1 MISCNI
7 TKKVILIS
15 KEHNCSMPF
24 FQHKKFHYKKN
35 NSKDN
40 SLARQIGSTYRS
52 LNHWNSFQ
60 FKLFWEGIVVGI
72 FSGLVVSLFRFLLSK
87 AEDFRIALYAR
98 LTQLPAEYTAGWFA
112 VLLAVGG
119 ILYWLTRHEPMAGGS
134 GIPQVKG
141 VILGLMRM
149 NWFRILWVKLSAGV
163 IGLGAGLSLGREGP
177 SIQLGAVTAQGVSRF
192 LGRTRMEERYLI
204 TSGASAGLAAA
215 FNAPLAGVMFSLEE
229 LHRNFSAVVLLPAM
243 TAAMTST
250 FVSQLLFGRALTFNF
265 QSIPRVPLDVHILYA
280 ILVAVLAG
288 LCGVIFN
295 YGLLNIHR
303 FYSLPV
309 FKNLYMKIT
318 FALLCAGILGF
329 ILPQVLGGGNRLVDE
344 LATKSFPLQ
353 LLFALLI
360 GKFIFTLISYGTGV
374 PGGFFLPMLVLG
386 ALVGSICAWFLTAS
400 QLIIPSHGAN
410 IIIIAMAA
418 FFSGSVRAPIT
429 GTVLISEMT
438 GSFYHLMILG
448 MASAIAYIVAQ
459 LCGSQPIYEAL
470 LLKSLNSHSTPEPN
484 TVKRERNIIEVPVSS
499 GSQIEN
505 KKVQDIPWPEH
516 TLLVDVKRGSEQLIP
531 DANTVIRA
539 GDFLYVLAETE
550 NAEEVQALGSDL
562 RN

>member
-1 MISCNI
+1 
-7 TKKVILIS
+7 
-15 KEHNCSMPF
+15 MPF
-24 FQHKKFHYKKN
+24 FQQKSYHYKKN
-35 NSKDN
+35 NSNTD
-40 SLARQIGSTYRS
+40 SVTRQIGSTYRS

-87 AEDFRIALYAR
+87 AEDFRIALYAQ
-98 LTQLPAEYTAGWFA
+98 LTQLPVAYTAGWFA

-149 NWFRILWVKLSAGV
+149 NWFRILWVKLTAGV

-265 QSIPRVPLDVHILYA
+265 RSIPRIPLDIHILYA
-280 ILVAVLAG
+280 ILVAVIAG

-360 GKFIFTLISYGTGV
+360 GKFIFTLVSYGTGV

-386 ALVGSICAWFLTAS
+386 ALTGSICAWFLTAS
-400 QLIIPSHGAN
+400 QLMLPSHGAN

-418 FFSGSVRAPIT
+418 FFSASVRAPIT
-429 GTVLISEMT
+429 GTVLICEMT

-470 LLKSLNSHSTPEPN
+470 LLRSLNSHSTPEPN

-550 NAEEVQALGSDL
+550 NAEEVQSLGSDL

>member
-1 MISCNI
+1 MQLTHSQS
-7 TKKVILIS
+7 KK
-15 KEHNCSMPF
+15 
-24 FQHKKFHYKKN
+24 Q
-35 NSKDN
+35 NSPDAATR
-40 SLARQIGSTYRS
+40 SQIVNTYRS
-52 LNHWNSFQ
+52 LNHWHSFQ
-60 FKLFWEGIVVGI
+60 FKLFWEGIIVGI
-72 FSGLVVSLFRFLLSK
+72 FSGLVISLFRFLLTK
-87 AEDFRIALYAR
+87 AEEWRTDLYEQ
-98 LTQLPAEYTAGWFA
+98 LTQLPDLYTAGWFTALLAIGA
-112 VLLAVGG
+112 VL
-119 ILYWLTRHEPMAGGS
+119 YKLTIYEPMAGGS

-141 VILGLMRM
+141 VILGFMRM
-149 NWFRILWVKLSAGV
+149 NWFRVLWVKLAGGV

-177 SIQLGAVTAQGVSRF
+177 SIQLGAVTAQGISRF
-192 LGRTRMEERYLI
+192 WGRSRMEERYLI
-204 TSGASAGLAAA
+204 TSGAGAGLAAA
-215 FNAPLAGVMFSLEE
+215 FNAPLAGVIFSLEE
-229 LHRNFSAVVLLPAM
+229 LHRNFSAVVLLPSM

-250 FVSQLLFGRALTFNF
+250 FVSRLLFGRALTFNF
-265 QSIPRVPLDVHILYA
+265 QSIPRVPLDIHILYA
-280 ILVAVLAG
+280 ILVAVIAG

-295 YGLLNIHR
+295 FGLLNINR

-329 ILPQVLGGGNRLVDE
+329 VLPQVLGGGNRLVDE
-344 LATKSFPLQ
+344 LATKFFPLH

-386 ALVGSICAWFLTAS
+386 ALVGSICANFLAAF
-400 QLIIPSHGAN
+400 QLILPRHGAN

-484 TVKRERNIIEVPVSS
+484 TVKKERNIIEVPVSS

-505 KKVQDIPWPEH
+505 KKVKDIPWPDH

-550 NAEEVQALGSDL
+550 NAEEVQSLGSNL
-562 RN
+562 RK

>member
-1 MISCNI
+1 MN
-7 TKKVILIS
+7 TNRFHL
-15 KEHNCSMPF
+15 
-24 FQHKKFHYKKN
+24 HKKNTAKATTRSY
-35 NSKDN
+35 
-40 SLARQIGSTYRS
+40 LANTYRS
-52 LNHWNSFQ
+52 LNHWQGFQ

-87 AEDFRIALYAR
+87 AEEFRIGVYGH
-98 LTQLPAEYTAGWFA
+98 LTQLPVAYTVGWFV
-112 VLLAVGG
+112 VLLLVSG

-149 NWFRILWVKLSAGV
+149 NWFRILWVKLTAGV

-243 TAAMTST
+243 TAAMTAT
-250 FVSQLLFGRALTFNF
+250 FVSQLLFGRDLTFSF
-265 QSIPRVPLDVHILYA
+265 RSIPRIPLDMHIVYA
-280 ILVAVLAG
+280 ILVAVIAG

-295 YGLLNIHR
+295 AGLLNINR

-318 FALLCAGILGF
+318 FALLCAGVLGF
-329 ILPQVLGGGNRLVDE
+329 VLPQVLGGGNRLVDE

-386 ALVGSICAWFLTAS
+386 ALTGSICAYFLTAS
-400 QLIIPSHGAN
+400 QLILPSHGAN

-418 FFSGSVRAPIT
+418 FFSASVRAPIT
-429 GTVLISEMT
+429 GTVLICEMT

-448 MASAIAYIVAQ
+448 MASAVAYIVAQ

-516 TLLVDVKRGSEQLIP
+516 TLLIDVKRGSEQLIP

-550 NAEEVQALGSDL
+550 NAEEVQSLGSDL

>member
-1 MISCNI
+1 MPLFQQ
-7 TKKVILIS
+7 KKY
-15 KEHNCSMPF
+15 
-24 FQHKKFHYKKN
+24 HYKKN
-35 NSKDN
+35 NSNTN
-40 SLARQIGSTYRS
+40 SVTRQISSTYRS

-87 AEDFRIALYAR
+87 AEDFRVAVYAQ
-98 LTQLPAEYTAGWFA
+98 LTQLPFEYTAGWFA
-112 VLLAVGG
+112 VLLAVGS
-119 ILYWLTRHEPMAGGS
+119 ILCWLTRHEPMAGGS

-149 NWFRILWVKLSAGV
+149 NWFRILWVKLTAGV

-265 QSIPRVPLDVHILYA
+265 RSIPRIPLDVHILYA
-280 ILVAVLAG
+280 ILIAVVAG

-329 ILPQVLGGGNRLVDE
+329 VLPQVLGGGNRLVDE

-353 LLFALLI
+353 LLVALLI
-360 GKFIFTLISYGTGV
+360 GKFIFTLVSYGTGV

-386 ALVGSICAWFLTAS
+386 ALVGSICAYFLTAS
-400 QLIIPSHGAN
+400 QLMLPSHGAN

-418 FFSGSVRAPIT
+418 FFSASVRAPIT
-429 GTVLISEMT
+429 GTVLICEMT

-470 LLKSLNSHSTPEPN
+470 LLRSLKSHNTPEPN
-484 TVKRERNIIEVPVSS
+484 TVKKERNIIEVPVSS

-505 KKVQDIPWPEH
+505 KKVFEIPWPEH
-516 TLLVDVKRGSEQLIP
+516 ALLVDVKRGSEQLIP
-531 DANTVIRA
+531 DGNTVIRA
-539 GDFLYVLAETE
+539 GDFLYVLTETE

-562 RN
+562 RD

>member
-1 MISCNI
+1 MA
-7 TKKVILIS
+7 
-15 KEHNCSMPF
+15 F
-24 FQHKKFHYKKN
+24 FQQKKYHYKKN

-40 SLARQIGSTYRS
+40 SLARQISSTYRS

-72 FSGLVVSLFRFLLSK
+72 FSGLVVSLFRFLLSR

-149 NWFRILWVKLSAGV
+149 NWFRILWVKLTAGV

-177 SIQLGAVTAQGVSRF
+177 SIQLGAVMAQGVSRF

-265 QSIPRVPLDVHILYA
+265 QSIPRVPLDIHILYA
-280 ILVAVLAG
+280 ILVAVIAG

-295 YGLLNIHR
+295 FGLLNINR

-329 ILPQVLGGGNRLVDE
+329 VLPQVLGGGNRLVDE
-344 LATKSFPLQ
+344 LATKFFPLH

-386 ALVGSICAWFLTAS
+386 ALVGSICANFLAAF
-400 QLIIPSHGAN
+400 QLILPSHGAN

-484 TVKRERNIIEVPVSS
+484 TVKKERNIIEVPVSS

-505 KKVQDIPWPEH
+505 KKVKDIPWPDH

>member
-1 MISCNI
+1 MQLTHSQS
-7 TKKVILIS
+7 KK
-15 KEHNCSMPF
+15 
-24 FQHKKFHYKKN
+24 Q
-35 NSKDN
+35 NSPDAATR
-40 SLARQIGSTYRS
+40 SQIVNTYRS
-52 LNHWNSFQ
+52 LNHWHSFQ
-60 FKLFWEGIVVGI
+60 FKLFWEGIIVGI
-72 FSGLVVSLFRFLLSK
+72 FSGLVISLFRFLLTK
-87 AEDFRIALYAR
+87 AEEWRTDLYEQ
-98 LTQLPAEYTAGWFA
+98 LTQLPDLYTAGWFA
-112 VLLAVGG
+112 ALLVIGAVL
-119 ILYWLTRHEPMAGGS
+119 YKLTIYEPMAGGS

-141 VILGLMRM
+141 VILGFMRM
-149 NWFRILWVKLSAGV
+149 NWFRVLWVKLAGGV

-177 SIQLGAVTAQGVSRF
+177 SIQLGAVTAQGISRF
-192 LGRTRMEERYLI
+192 WGRSRMEERYLI
-204 TSGASAGLAAA
+204 TSGAGAGLAAA
-215 FNAPLAGVMFSLEE
+215 FNAPLAGVIFSLEE

-250 FVSQLLFGRALTFNF
+250 FVSRLLFGRALTFNF
-265 QSIPRVPLDVHILYA
+265 QSIPRVPLDIHILYA
-280 ILVAVLAG
+280 ILVAVIAG

-295 YGLLNIHR
+295 FGLLNINR

-329 ILPQVLGGGNRLVDE
+329 VLPQVLGGGNRLVDE
-344 LATKSFPLQ
+344 LATKFFPLH

-386 ALVGSICAWFLTAS
+386 ALVGSICANFLAAF
-400 QLIIPSHGAN
+400 QLILPSHGAN

-418 FFSGSVRAPIT
+418 FFSSSVRAPIT

-484 TVKRERNIIEVPVSS
+484 TVKKERNIIEVPVSS

-505 KKVQDIPWPEH
+505 KKVKDIPWPDH

-550 NAEEVQALGSDL
+550 NAEEVQSLGSNL
-562 RN
+562 RK

>member
-1 MISCNI
+1 MPLFQQ
-7 TKKVILIS
+7 KKY
-15 KEHNCSMPF
+15 
-24 FQHKKFHYKKN
+24 HYKKN
-35 NSKDN
+35 NTN
-40 SLARQIGSTYRS
+40 SNSVARQIGPTYRS

-87 AEDFRIALYAR
+87 AEGFRIALYAQ
-98 LTQLPAEYTAGWFA
+98 LTQLPVAYTAGWFA

-149 NWFRILWVKLSAGV
+149 NWFRILWVKLTAGV

-265 QSIPRVPLDVHILYA
+265 RSIPRIPLDIHILYA
-280 ILVAVLAG
+280 ILVAVIAG

-303 FYSLPV
+303 FYDLPV

-360 GKFIFTLISYGTGV
+360 GKFIFTLVSYGTGV

-400 QLIIPSHGAN
+400 QLMLPSHGAN

-418 FFSGSVRAPIT
+418 FFSASVRAPIT
-429 GTVLISEMT
+429 GTVLICEMT

-470 LLKSLNSHSTPEPN
+470 LLRSLNSHSTPEPN

-550 NAEEVQALGSDL
+550 NAEEVQSLGSDL

>member
-1 MISCNI
+1 
-7 TKKVILIS
+7 
-15 KEHNCSMPF
+15 MPL
-24 FQHKKFHYKKN
+24 FQQKNYHFKKN
-35 NSKDN
+35 NSNNN
-40 SLARQIGSTYRS
+40 SATRQIGSTYRS
-52 LNHWNSFQ
+52 LNNWNSFQ

-87 AEDFRIALYAR
+87 AEDFRVAVYAQ
-98 LTQLPAEYTAGWFA
+98 LTQLPVEFTAGWFA

-119 ILYWLTRHEPMAGGS
+119 ILCWLTRHEPMAGGS

-149 NWFRILWVKLSAGV
+149 NWFRILWVKLTAGV

-265 QSIPRVPLDVHILYA
+265 RSIPRIPLDVHILYA
-280 ILVAVLAG
+280 ILIAVIAG

-329 ILPQVLGGGNRLVDE
+329 VLPQVLGGGNRLVDE

-353 LLFALLI
+353 LLVALLI
-360 GKFIFTLISYGTGV
+360 GKFIFTLVSYGTGV

-400 QLIIPSHGAN
+400 QLMLPSHGAN

-418 FFSGSVRAPIT
+418 FFSASVRAPIT
-429 GTVLISEMT
+429 GTVLICEMT

-459 LCGSQPIYEAL
+459 LCGSEPIYEAL
-470 LLKSLNSHSTPEPN
+470 LMRSLNSHSTPEPN
-484 TVKRERNIIEVPVSS
+484 TVKKERNIIEVPVSS

-505 KKVQDIPWPEH
+505 KKVQEIPWPEH
-516 TLLVDVKRGSEQLIP
+516 ALLVDVKRGSEQLIP
-531 DANTVIRA
+531 DGHTVIRA
-539 GDFLYVLAETE
+539 GDFLYVLTETE

>member
-1 MISCNI
+1 MSAN
-7 TKKVILIS
+7 
-15 KEHNCSMPF
+15 F
-24 FQHKKFHYKKN
+24 FHTHKKN
-35 NSKDN
+35 NTES
-40 SLARQIGSTYRS
+40 ATRS
-52 LNHWNSFQ
+52 QLVNSFQ

-72 FSGLVVSLFRFLLSK
+72 FSGLVVSLFRFLLSR
-87 AEDFRIALYAR
+87 AEEFRIGLYGY
-98 LTQLPAEYTAGWFA
+98 LSQLPAVYTAGWFA
-112 VLLAVGG
+112 ALLAVGG
-119 ILYWLTRHEPMAGGS
+119 VLYWLTRHEPMAGGS

-149 NWFRILWVKLSAGV
+149 NWFRILWVKLTAGV

-243 TAAMTST
+243 TAAMTAT
-250 FVSQLLFGRALTFNF
+250 FVSRLFFGGGLTFSF
-265 QSIPRVPLDVHILYA
+265 RSIPRFPLDLHIVYA
-280 ILVAVLAG
+280 ILIAVIAG

-295 YGLLNIHR
+295 AGLLNIHR
-303 FYSLPV
+303 FYDLPV

-318 FALLCAGILGF
+318 FALLCAGVLGF
-329 ILPQVLGGGNRLVDE
+329 VLPQVLGGGNRLVDE

-353 LLFALLI
+353 LLFALLA

-386 ALVGSICAWFLTAS
+386 ALVGSF
-400 QLIIPSHGAN
+400 QLILPSHGAN

-418 FFSGSVRAPIT
+418 FFSASVRAPIT

-484 TVKRERNIIEVPVSS
+484 TVRKERNIVEVPVSS
-499 GSQIEN
+499 GSLIEN
-505 KKVQDIPWPEH
+505 KKVQDIPWPGH
-516 TLLVDVKRGSEQLIP
+516 VKRGSEQLIP
-531 DANTVIRA
+531 DANTVIMA
-539 GDFLYVLAETE
+539 GDFLYVLTETE
-550 NAEEVQALGSDL
+550 HAEDVQALGSDL
-562 RN
+562 KD

>member
-1 MISCNI
+1 
-7 TKKVILIS
+7 
-15 KEHNCSMPF
+15 MPF
-24 FQHKKFHYKKN
+24 FQQKKFHYKKN
-35 NSKDN
+35 SSRDN

-72 FSGLVVSLFRFLLSK
+72 FSGLVVSLFRFLLSC

-119 ILYWLTRHEPMAGGS
+119 ILCWLTRHEPMAGGS

-149 NWFRILWVKLSAGV
+149 NWFRILWVKLTAGV

-215 FNAPLAGVMFSLEE
+215 FNAPLAGVMFALEE

-250 FVSQLLFGRALTFNF
+250 FVSRLLFGRALTFNF
-265 QSIPRVPLDVHILYA
+265 QSIPRVPLDIHILYA
-280 ILVAVLAG
+280 ILVAVIAG
-288 LCGVIFN
+288 LFGVIFN
-295 YGLLNIHR
+295 NGLLNIHR
-303 FYSLPV
+303 FYNLPV
-309 FKNLYMKIT
+309 FRNLYMKIT
-318 FALLCAGILGF
+318 FALLCAGVLGF

-344 LATKSFPLQ
+344 LATKFFPLH

-386 ALVGSICAWFLTAS
+386 ALVGSICAWFLSAF
-400 QLIIPSHGAN
+400 QLILPSHGAN

-484 TVKRERNIIEVPVSS
+484 TVKKERNIIEVPVSS

-505 KKVQDIPWPEH
+505 KKVKDIPWPDH

-531 DANTVIRA
+531 DANTVIHA

-550 NAEEVQALGSDL
+550 SAEEVQSLGSDL

>member
-1 MISCNI
+1 
-7 TKKVILIS
+7 
-15 KEHNCSMPF
+15 MPF
-24 FQHKKFHYKKN
+24 FQQKKFHYKKN
-35 NSKDN
+35 SSRDN

-72 FSGLVVSLFRFLLSK
+72 FSGLVVSLFRFLLSS

-119 ILYWLTRHEPMAGGS
+119 ILCWLTRHEPMAGGS

-149 NWFRILWVKLSAGV
+149 NWFRILWVKLTAGV

-215 FNAPLAGVMFSLEE
+215 FNAPLAGVMFALEE

-250 FVSQLLFGRALTFNF
+250 FVSRLLFGRALTFNF
-265 QSIPRVPLDVHILYA
+265 QSIPRVPLDIHILYA
-280 ILVAVLAG
+280 ILVAVIAG
-288 LCGVIFN
+288 LFGVIFN
-295 YGLLNIHR
+295 NGLLNIHR
-303 FYSLPV
+303 FYNLPV
-309 FKNLYMKIT
+309 FRNLYMKIT
-318 FALLCAGILGF
+318 FALLCAGVLGF

-344 LATKSFPLQ
+344 LATKFFPLH

-386 ALVGSICAWFLTAS
+386 ALVGSICAWFLSAF
-400 QLIIPSHGAN
+400 QLILPSHGAN

-484 TVKRERNIIEVPVSS
+484 TVKKERNIIEVPVSS

-505 KKVQDIPWPEH
+505 KKVHDIPWPDH

-531 DANTVIRA
+531 DGNTVIRA

-550 NAEEVQALGSDL
+550 KAEEVQALGSDL

>member
-1 MISCNI
+1 MQLTHSQS
-7 TKKVILIS
+7 KK
-15 KEHNCSMPF
+15 
-24 FQHKKFHYKKN
+24 Q
-35 NSKDN
+35 NSPDAATR
-40 SLARQIGSTYRS
+40 SQIVNTYRS
-52 LNHWNSFQ
+52 LNHWHSFQ
-60 FKLFWEGIVVGI
+60 FKLFWEGIIVGI
-72 FSGLVVSLFRFLLSK
+72 FSGLVISLFRFLLTK
-87 AEDFRIALYAR
+87 AEEWRTDLYEQ
-98 LTQLPAEYTAGWFA
+98 LTQLPDLYTAGWFA
-112 VLLAVGG
+112 ALLVIGAVL
-119 ILYWLTRHEPMAGGS
+119 YKLTIYEPMAGGS

-141 VILGLMRM
+141 VILGFMRM
-149 NWFRILWVKLSAGV
+149 NWFRVLWVKLAGGV

-177 SIQLGAVTAQGVSRF
+177 SIQLGAVTAQGISRF
-192 LGRTRMEERYLI
+192 WGRSRMEERYLI
-204 TSGASAGLAAA
+204 TSGAGAGLAAA
-215 FNAPLAGVMFSLEE
+215 FNAPLAGVIFSLEE

-250 FVSQLLFGRALTFNF
+250 FVSRLVFGRALTFNF
-265 QSIPRVPLDVHILYA
+265 QSITRVPLDIHILYA
-280 ILVAVLAG
+280 ILVAVIAG

-295 YGLLNIHR
+295 FGLLNINR

-329 ILPQVLGGGNRLVDE
+329 VLPQVLGGGNRLVDE
-344 LATKSFPLQ
+344 LATKFFPLH

-386 ALVGSICAWFLTAS
+386 ALVGSICANFLAAF
-400 QLIIPSHGAN
+400 QLILPSHGAN

-484 TVKRERNIIEVPVSS
+484 TVKKERNMIEVPVSS

-505 KKVQDIPWPEH
+505 KKLKDIPWPDH

-550 NAEEVQALGSDL
+550 NVEEVQSLGSNL
-562 RN
+562 RK

>member
-1 MISCNI
+1 
-7 TKKVILIS
+7 
-15 KEHNCSMPF
+15 MPF
-24 FQHKKFHYKKN
+24 FQHKKYHYKMN
-35 NSKDN
+35 HSKDN
-40 SLARQIGSTYRS
+40 SVARQIGSTYRS

-87 AEDFRIALYAR
+87 AEDFRIALYVQ
-98 LTQLPAEYTAGWFA
+98 LTQLSVAYTAGWFA

-149 NWFRILWVKLSAGV
+149 NWFRILWVKLTAGV

-250 FVSQLLFGRALTFNF
+250 FVSRLLFGRALTFNF
-265 QSIPRVPLDVHILYA
+265 QSIPRVPLDIHILYA
-280 ILVAVLAG
+280 ILVAVIAG
-288 LCGVIFN
+288 LGGVIFN
-295 YGLLNIHR
+295 FGLLNINR
-303 FYSLPV
+303 FYSIPI

-329 ILPQVLGGGNRLVDE
+329 VLPQVLGGGNRLVDE
-344 LATKSFPLQ
+344 LATKFFPLH

-386 ALVGSICAWFLTAS
+386 ALVGSICAYFLSAF
-400 QLIIPSHGAN
+400 QLILPSHGAN

-459 LCGSQPIYEAL
+459 LCGSPPIYEAL
-470 LLKSLNSHSTPEPN
+470 LLRSLDSHSTPETN
-484 TVKRERNIIEVPVSS
+484 TVKKERNIIEVPVSS

-505 KKVQDIPWPEH
+505 KKVKDIPWPDH

-550 NAEEVQALGSDL
+550 NVEEVQSLGSNL
-562 RN
+562 KN

>member
-1 MISCNI
+1 
-7 TKKVILIS
+7 
-15 KEHNCSMPF
+15 MPF
-24 FQHKKFHYKKN
+24 FQQKKFHYKKN

-72 FSGLVVSLFRFLLSK
+72 FSGLVVSLFRFLLSR

-98 LTQLPAEYTAGWFA
+98 LTQLPPEYTAGWFA
-112 VLLAVGG
+112 MLLMVGG

-149 NWFRILWVKLSAGV
+149 NWFRILWVKLTAGV

-250 FVSQLLFGRALTFNF
+250 FVSRLLFGRALTFNF
-265 QSIPRVPLDVHILYA
+265 QSIPRVPLDIHILYA
-280 ILVAVLAG
+280 ILVAVIAG

-295 YGLLNIHR
+295 FGLLNINR

-329 ILPQVLGGGNRLVDE
+329 VLPQVLGGGNRLVDE
-344 LATKSFPLQ
+344 LATKFFPLH

-386 ALVGSICAWFLTAS
+386 ALVGSICANFLAAF
-400 QLIIPSHGAN
+400 QLILPSHGAN

-484 TVKRERNIIEVPVSS
+484 TVKKERNIIEVPVSS

-505 KKVQDIPWPEH
+505 KKVKDIPWPEH

-531 DANTVIRA
+531 DGNTVIRA
-539 GDFLYVLAETE
+539 GDFLYGLAETE
-550 NAEEVQALGSDL
+550 NAEEVQSLGSNL
-562 RN
+562 RK

>member
-1 MISCNI
+1 
-7 TKKVILIS
+7 
-15 KEHNCSMPF
+15 MPF
-24 FQHKKFHYKKN
+24 FQQKSYHYKKN
-35 NSKDN
+35 NSNTN
-40 SLARQIGSTYRS
+40 SVIRQIGSTYRS

-87 AEDFRIALYAR
+87 AEDFRIALYAQ
-98 LTQLPAEYTAGWFA
+98 LTQLPVAYTAGWFA

-149 NWFRILWVKLSAGV
+149 NWFRILWVKLTAGV

-265 QSIPRVPLDVHILYA
+265 RSIPRIPLDIHILYA
-280 ILVAVLAG
+280 ILVAVIAG

-360 GKFIFTLISYGTGV
+360 GKFIFTLVSYGTGV

-386 ALVGSICAWFLTAS
+386 ALTGSICAWFLTAS
-400 QLIIPSHGAN
+400 QLMLPSHGAN

-418 FFSGSVRAPIT
+418 FFSASVRAPIT
-429 GTVLISEMT
+429 GTVLICEMT

-470 LLKSLNSHSTPEPN
+470 LLRSLNSHSTPEPN

-550 NAEEVQALGSDL
+550 NAEEVQSLGSDL

>member
-1 MISCNI
+1 MNA
-7 TKKVILIS
+7 
-15 KEHNCSMPF
+15 NF
-24 FQHKKFHYKKN
+24 FHPHKQN
-35 NSKDN
+35 NTEAATRSQLVN
-40 SLARQIGSTYRS
+40 TYRS
-52 LNHWNSFQ
+52 LSHWNSFQ

-72 FSGLVVSLFRFLLSK
+72 FSGLVVSLFRFLLSR
-87 AEDFRIALYAR
+87 AEEFRIAVYGHLTR
-98 LTQLPAEYTAGWFA
+98 LPVEYTAGWFA
-112 VLLAVGG
+112 VLLATGG
-119 ILYWLTRHEPMAGGS
+119 ILYRLTRHEPMAGGS

-149 NWFRILWVKLSAGV
+149 NWFRILWVKLTAGV

-192 LGRTRMEERYLI
+192 MGRTRMEERYLI

-265 QSIPRVPLDVHILYA
+265 QSIPRIPLDIHILYA
-280 ILVAVLAG
+280 ILVAVIAG

-329 ILPQVLGGGNRLVDE
+329 VLPQVLGGGNRLVDE

-353 LLFALLI
+353 LLVALLI
-360 GKFIFTLISYGTGV
+360 GKFIFTLVSYGTGV

-386 ALVGSICAWFLTAS
+386 ALVGSICAHFLTAS
-400 QLIIPSHGAN
+400 QLMLPSHGAN

-418 FFSGSVRAPIT
+418 LFSASVRAPIT
-429 GTVLISEMT
+429 GTVLICEMT

-459 LCGSQPIYEAL
+459 LCGSEPIYEAL
-470 LLKSLNSHSTPEPN
+470 LMRSLNSHSTPQPN
-484 TVKRERNIIEVPVSS
+484 TVKKERNIIEVPVSS

-505 KKVQDIPWPEH
+505 KKVQEIPWPEH
-516 TLLVDVKRGSEQLIP
+516 ALLVDVKRGSEQLIP
-531 DANTVIRA
+531 DGHTVIRA
-539 GDFLYVLAETE
+539 GDFLYVLTETE

>member
-1 MISCNI
+1 MQLTHSQS
-7 TKKVILIS
+7 KK
-15 KEHNCSMPF
+15 
-24 FQHKKFHYKKN
+24 Q
-35 NSKDN
+35 NSPDAATR
-40 SLARQIGSTYRS
+40 SQIVNTYRS
-52 LNHWNSFQ
+52 LNHWHSFQ

-72 FSGLVVSLFRFLLSK
+72 FSGLVISLFRFLLTK
-87 AEDFRIALYAR
+87 AEEWRTDLYEQ
-98 LTQLPAEYTAGWFA
+98 LTQLPDLYTAGWFA
-112 VLLAVGG
+112 VLLVIGAV
-119 ILYWLTRHEPMAGGS
+119 LYKLTTYEPMAGGS

-141 VILGLMRM
+141 VILGFMRM
-149 NWFRILWVKLSAGV
+149 NWFRVLWVKLAGGV

-177 SIQLGAVTAQGVSRF
+177 SIQLGAVTAQGISRF
-192 LGRTRMEERYLI
+192 WGRSRMEERYLV
-204 TSGASAGLAAA
+204 TSGAGAGLAAA
-215 FNAPLAGVMFSLEE
+215 FNAPLAGVIFSLEE
-229 LHRNFSAVVLLPAM
+229 LHRNFSAVVLLPSM

-250 FVSQLLFGRALTFNF
+250 FVSRLLFGRALTFNF
-265 QSIPRVPLDVHILYA
+265 QSIPRVPLDIHILYA
-280 ILVAVLAG
+280 ILVAVIAG

-295 YGLLNIHR
+295 FGLLNINR

-329 ILPQVLGGGNRLVDE
+329 VLPQVLGGGNRLVDE
-344 LATKSFPLQ
+344 LATKFFPLH

-386 ALVGSICAWFLTAS
+386 ALVGSICANFLAAF
-400 QLIIPSHGAN
+400 QLILPSHGAN

-484 TVKRERNIIEVPVSS
+484 TVKKERNIIEVPVSS

-505 KKVQDIPWPEH
+505 KKVKDIPWPDH

-550 NAEEVQALGSDL
+550 NAEEVQSLGSNL
-562 RN
+562 RK

>member
-1 MISCNI
+1 MQLTHSQS
-7 TKKVILIS
+7 KK
-15 KEHNCSMPF
+15 
-24 FQHKKFHYKKN
+24 Q
-35 NSKDN
+35 NSPDAVTR
-40 SLARQIGSTYRS
+40 SQIVNTYRS
-52 LNHWNSFQ
+52 LNHWHSFQ
-60 FKLFWEGIVVGI
+60 FKLFWEGIIVGI
-72 FSGLVVSLFRFLLSK
+72 FSGLVISLFRFLLTK
-87 AEDFRIALYAR
+87 AEEWRTNLYEQ
-98 LTQLPAEYTAGWFA
+98 LTQLPDLYTAGWFA
-112 VLLAVGG
+112 ALLVIGAVL
-119 ILYWLTRHEPMAGGS
+119 YKLTIYEPMAGGS

-141 VILGLMRM
+141 VILGFMRM
-149 NWFRILWVKLSAGV
+149 NWFRVLWVKLAGGV

-177 SIQLGAVTAQGVSRF
+177 SIQLGAVTAQGISRF
-192 LGRTRMEERYLI
+192 WGRSRMEERYLI
-204 TSGASAGLAAA
+204 TSGAGAGLAAA
-215 FNAPLAGVMFSLEE
+215 FNAPLAGVIFSLEE

-250 FVSQLLFGRALTFNF
+250 FVSRLLFGRALTFNF
-265 QSIPRVPLDVHILYA
+265 QSIPRVPLDIHILYA
-280 ILVAVLAG
+280 ILVAVIAG

-295 YGLLNIHR
+295 FGLLNINR

-318 FALLCAGILGF
+318 FSLLCAGILGF
-329 ILPQVLGGGNRLVDE
+329 VLPQVLGGGNRLVDE
-344 LATKSFPLQ
+344 LATKFFPLH

-386 ALVGSICAWFLTAS
+386 ALVGSICANFLAAF
-400 QLIIPSHGAN
+400 QLILPRHGAN

-484 TVKRERNIIEVPVSS
+484 TVKKERNIIEVPVSS

-505 KKVQDIPWPEH
+505 KKVKDIPWPDH

-550 NAEEVQALGSDL
+550 NAEEVQSLGSNL
-562 RN
+562 RK

>member
-1 MISCNI
+1 
-7 TKKVILIS
+7 
-15 KEHNCSMPF
+15 MPF
-24 FQHKKFHYKKN
+24 FQHKKYHYKKN
-35 NSKDN
+35 NSVT
-40 SLARQIGSTYRS
+40 RQIGSTYRS

-87 AEDFRIALYAR
+87 AEDFRIALYAQ
-98 LTQLPAEYTAGWFA
+98 LTQLPVAYTADWFA

-149 NWFRILWVKLSAGV
+149 NWFRILWVKLTAGV

-265 QSIPRVPLDVHILYA
+265 RSIPRIPLDIHILYA
-280 ILVAVLAG
+280 ILVAVIAG

-360 GKFIFTLISYGTGV
+360 GKFIFTLVSYGTGV

-386 ALVGSICAWFLTAS
+386 ALTGSICAWFLTAS
-400 QLIIPSHGAN
+400 QLMLPSHGAN

-418 FFSGSVRAPIT
+418 FFSASVRAPIT
-429 GTVLISEMT
+429 GTVLICEMT

-470 LLKSLNSHSTPEPN
+470 LLRSLNNHSTPEPN

-531 DANTVIRA
+531 DGHTVIRA

>member
-1 MISCNI
+1 
-7 TKKVILIS
+7 
-15 KEHNCSMPF
+15 MPF
-24 FQHKKFHYKKN
+24 FQQKKFHYNKN

-40 SLARQIGSTYRS
+40 SVARQIGSTYRS

-72 FSGLVVSLFRFLLSK
+72 FSGLVVSLFRFLLSR

-112 VLLAVGG
+112 ILLAVGG
-119 ILYWLTRHEPMAGGS
+119 FLYWLTRHEPMAGGS

-149 NWFRILWVKLSAGV
+149 NWFRILWVKLTAGV

-250 FVSQLLFGRALTFNF
+250 FVSRLVFGRALTFNF
-265 QSIPRVPLDVHILYA
+265 QSIPRVPLDIHILYA
-280 ILVAVLAG
+280 ILVAVIAG

-295 YGLLNIHR
+295 NGLLNIHR

-309 FKNLYMKIT
+309 FKNLYMKIA

-329 ILPQVLGGGNRLVDE
+329 VLPQVLGGGNRLVDE
-344 LATKSFPLQ
+344 LATKFLPLH

-386 ALVGSICAWFLTAS
+386 ALVGSICSYFLSAF
-400 QLIIPSHGAN
+400 QLILPSHGAN

-429 GTVLISEMT
+429 GTVLICEMT
-438 GSFYHLMILG
+438 GSFYHLTILG

-459 LCGSQPIYEAL
+459 MCGSQPIYEAL

-484 TVKRERNIIEVPVSS
+484 TVKKERNIIEVPVSS

-505 KKVQDIPWPEH
+505 KKVHDIPWPEH

-531 DANTVIRA
+531 DGSTVIRA

-562 RN
+562 RK

>member
-1 MISCNI
+1 
-7 TKKVILIS
+7 
-15 KEHNCSMPF
+15 MPF
-24 FQHKKFHYKKN
+24 FQQKSYHYKKN
-35 NSKDN
+35 NSNTD
-40 SLARQIGSTYRS
+40 SVTRQIGSTYRS

-60 FKLFWEGIVVGI
+60 FKLFWEGIVVGT

-87 AEDFRIALYAR
+87 AEDFRIALYAQ
-98 LTQLPAEYTAGWFA
+98 LTQLPVAYTAGWFA

-149 NWFRILWVKLSAGV
+149 NWFRILWVKLTAGV

-265 QSIPRVPLDVHILYA
+265 RSIPRIPLDIHILYA
-280 ILVAVLAG
+280 ILVAVIAG

-360 GKFIFTLISYGTGV
+360 GKFIFTLVSYGTGV

-386 ALVGSICAWFLTAS
+386 ALTGSICAWFLTAS
-400 QLIIPSHGAN
+400 QLMLPSHGAN

-418 FFSGSVRAPIT
+418 FFSASVRAPIT
-429 GTVLISEMT
+429 GTVLICEMT

-470 LLKSLNSHSTPEPN
+470 LLRSLNSHSTPEPN

-550 NAEEVQALGSDL
+550 NAEEVQSLGSDL

>member
-1 MISCNI
+1 
-7 TKKVILIS
+7 
-15 KEHNCSMPF
+15 MPF
-24 FQHKKFHYKKN
+24 FQHKKYHYKKN
-35 NSKDN
+35 NSVT
-40 SLARQIGSTYRS
+40 RQIGSTYRS

-87 AEDFRIALYAR
+87 AEDFRIALYAQ
-98 LTQLPAEYTAGWFA
+98 LTQLPVAYTAGWFA

-149 NWFRILWVKLSAGV
+149 NWFRILWVKLTAGV

-265 QSIPRVPLDVHILYA
+265 RSIPRIPLDIHILYA
-280 ILVAVLAG
+280 ILVAVIAG

-360 GKFIFTLISYGTGV
+360 GKFIFTLVSYGTGV

-386 ALVGSICAWFLTAS
+386 ALTGSICAWFLTAS
-400 QLIIPSHGAN
+400 QLMLPSHGAN

-418 FFSGSVRAPIT
+418 FFSASVRAPIT
-429 GTVLISEMT
+429 GTVLICEMT

-470 LLKSLNSHSTPEPN
+470 LLRSLNSHSTPEPN

>member
-1 MISCNI
+1 MPLFQQ
-7 TKKVILIS
+7 KKY
-15 KEHNCSMPF
+15 
-24 FQHKKFHYKKN
+24 HYKKN
-35 NSKDN
+35 NSNTN
-40 SLARQIGSTYRS
+40 SVTRQIGSTYRS
-52 LNHWNSFQ
+52 LNHWTSFQ

-87 AEDFRIALYAR
+87 AEDFRVAVYAQ
-98 LTQLPAEYTAGWFA
+98 LTQLPVEFTAGWFA

-119 ILYWLTRHEPMAGGS
+119 ILCWLTRHEPMAGGS

-149 NWFRILWVKLSAGV
+149 NWFRILWVKLTAGV

-265 QSIPRVPLDVHILYA
+265 RSIPRIPLDVHILYA
-280 ILVAVLAG
+280 ILIAVIAG

-329 ILPQVLGGGNRLVDE
+329 ALPQVLGGGNRLVDE

-353 LLFALLI
+353 LLVALLI
-360 GKFIFTLISYGTGV
+360 GKFIFTLVSYGTGV

-400 QLIIPSHGAN
+400 QLMLPSHGAN

-418 FFSGSVRAPIT
+418 FFSASVRAPIT
-429 GTVLISEMT
+429 GTVLICEMT

-459 LCGSQPIYEAL
+459 LCGSEPIYEAL
-470 LLKSLNSHSTPEPN
+470 LMRSLKSHSTPEPN

-505 KKVQDIPWPEH
+505 KKVQDIPWPDH

-550 NAEEVQALGSDL
+550 NSEEVQALGSDL

>member
-1 MISCNI
+1 MPLFQQ
-7 TKKVILIS
+7 KKY
-15 KEHNCSMPF
+15 
-24 FQHKKFHYKKN
+24 HYKKN
-35 NSKDN
+35 ISHSNSVT
-40 SLARQIGSTYRS
+40 RQIGSTYRS

-87 AEDFRIALYAR
+87 AEDFRVAVYAQ
-98 LTQLPAEYTAGWFA
+98 LTQLPVEFTAGWFA

-119 ILYWLTRHEPMAGGS
+119 ILCWLTRHEPMAGGS

-149 NWFRILWVKLSAGV
+149 NWFRILWVKLTAGV

-265 QSIPRVPLDVHILYA
+265 RSIPRIPLDVHILYA
-280 ILVAVLAG
+280 ILIAVIAG

-329 ILPQVLGGGNRLVDE
+329 VLPQVLGGGNRLVDE

-353 LLFALLI
+353 LLVALLI
-360 GKFIFTLISYGTGV
+360 GKFIFTLVSYGTGV

-400 QLIIPSHGAN
+400 QLMLPSHGAN

-418 FFSGSVRAPIT
+418 FFSASVRAPIT
-429 GTVLISEMT
+429 GTVLICEMT

-459 LCGSQPIYEAL
+459 LCGSEPIYEAL
-470 LLKSLNSHSTPEPN
+470 LMRSLNSHSTPEPN
-484 TVKRERNIIEVPVSS
+484 TVKKERNIIEVPVSS

-505 KKVQDIPWPEH
+505 KKVQEIPWPEH
-516 TLLVDVKRGSEQLIP
+516 ALLVDVKRGSEQLIP
-531 DANTVIRA
+531 DGHTVIRA
-539 GDFLYVLAETE
+539 GDFLYVLTETE

>member
-1 MISCNI
+1 MQLTHSQS
-7 TKKVILIS
+7 KK
-15 KEHNCSMPF
+15 
-24 FQHKKFHYKKN
+24 Q
-35 NSKDN
+35 NSPDAVTR
-40 SLARQIGSTYRS
+40 SQIVNTYRS
-52 LNHWNSFQ
+52 LNHWHSFQ
-60 FKLFWEGIVVGI
+60 FKLFWEGIIVGI
-72 FSGLVVSLFRFLLSK
+72 FSGLVISLFRFLLTK
-87 AEDFRIALYAR
+87 AEEWRTNLYEQ
-98 LTQLPAEYTAGWFA
+98 LTQLPDLYTAGWFA
-112 VLLAVGG
+112 ALLVIGAVL
-119 ILYWLTRHEPMAGGS
+119 YKLTIYEPMAGGS

-141 VILGLMRM
+141 VILGFMRM
-149 NWFRILWVKLSAGV
+149 NWFRVLWVKLAGGV

-177 SIQLGAVTAQGVSRF
+177 SIQLGAVTAQGISRF
-192 LGRTRMEERYLI
+192 WGRSRMEERYLI
-204 TSGASAGLAAA
+204 TSGAGAGLAAA
-215 FNAPLAGVMFSLEE
+215 FNAPLAGVIFSLEE

-250 FVSQLLFGRALTFNF
+250 FVSRLLFGRALTFNF
-265 QSIPRVPLDVHILYA
+265 QSIPRVPLDIHILYA
-280 ILVAVLAG
+280 ILVAVIAG

-295 YGLLNIHR
+295 FGLLNINR

-329 ILPQVLGGGNRLVDE
+329 VLPQVLGGGNRLVDE
-344 LATKSFPLQ
+344 LATKFFPLH

-386 ALVGSICAWFLTAS
+386 ALVGSICANFLAAF
-400 QLIIPSHGAN
+400 QLILPRHGAN

-484 TVKRERNIIEVPVSS
+484 TVKKERNIIEVPVSS

-505 KKVQDIPWPEH
+505 KKVKDIPWPDH

-550 NAEEVQALGSDL
+550 NAEEVQSLGSNL
-562 RN
+562 RK

>member
-1 MISCNI
+1 MQLTHSQS
-7 TKKVILIS
+7 KK
-15 KEHNCSMPF
+15 
-24 FQHKKFHYKKN
+24 Q
-35 NSKDN
+35 NSPDAATR
-40 SLARQIGSTYRS
+40 SQIVNTYRS
-52 LNHWNSFQ
+52 LNHWHSFQ
-60 FKLFWEGIVVGI
+60 FKLFWEGIIVGI
-72 FSGLVVSLFRFLLSK
+72 FSGLVISLFRFLLTK
-87 AEDFRIALYAR
+87 AEEWRTDLYEQ
-98 LTQLPAEYTAGWFA
+98 LTQLPDLYTAGWFA
-112 VLLAVGG
+112 ALLVIGAVL
-119 ILYWLTRHEPMAGGS
+119 YKLTIYEPMAGGS

-141 VILGLMRM
+141 VILGFMRM
-149 NWFRILWVKLSAGV
+149 NWFRVLWVKLAGGV

-177 SIQLGAVTAQGVSRF
+177 SIQLGAVTAQGISRF
-192 LGRTRMEERYLI
+192 WGRSRMEERYLI
-204 TSGASAGLAAA
+204 TSGAGAGLAAA
-215 FNAPLAGVMFSLEE
+215 FNAPLAGVIFSLEE
-229 LHRNFSAVVLLPAM
+229 LHRNFSAVVLLPSM

-250 FVSQLLFGRALTFNF
+250 FVSRLLFGRALTFNF
-265 QSIPRVPLDVHILYA
+265 QSIPRVPLDIHILYA
-280 ILVAVLAG
+280 ILVAVIAG

-295 YGLLNIHR
+295 FGLLNINR

-329 ILPQVLGGGNRLVDE
+329 VLPQVLGGGNRLVDE
-344 LATKSFPLQ
+344 LATKFFPLH

-386 ALVGSICAWFLTAS
+386 ALVGSICANFLAAF
-400 QLIIPSHGAN
+400 QLILPSHGAN

-484 TVKRERNIIEVPVSS
+484 TVKKERNIIEVPVSS

-505 KKVQDIPWPEH
+505 KKVKDIPWPDH

-550 NAEEVQALGSDL
+550 NAEEVQSLGSNL
-562 RN
+562 RK

>member
-1 MISCNI
+1 
-7 TKKVILIS
+7 
-15 KEHNCSMPF
+15 MPF
-24 FQHKKFHYKKN
+24 FQQKSYHYKKN
-35 NSKDN
+35 NSNTD
-40 SLARQIGSTYRS
+40 SVTRQIGSTYRS

-87 AEDFRIALYAR
+87 AEDFRIALYAQ
-98 LTQLPAEYTAGWFA
+98 LTQLPVAYTAGWFA

-149 NWFRILWVKLSAGV
+149 NWFRILWVKLTAGV

-265 QSIPRVPLDVHILYA
+265 RSIPRIPLDIHILYA
-280 ILVAVLAG
+280 ILVAVIAG

-329 ILPQVLGGGNRLVDE
+329 VLPQVLGGGNRLVDE

-360 GKFIFTLISYGTGV
+360 GKFIFTLVSYGTGV

-386 ALVGSICAWFLTAS
+386 ALTGSICAWFLTAS
-400 QLIIPSHGAN
+400 QLMLPSHGAN

-418 FFSGSVRAPIT
+418 FFSASVRAPIT
-429 GTVLISEMT
+429 GTVLICEMT

-470 LLKSLNSHSTPEPN
+470 LLRSLNSHSTPEPN

-550 NAEEVQALGSDL
+550 NAEEVQSLGSDL

>member
-1 MISCNI
+1 
-7 TKKVILIS
+7 
-15 KEHNCSMPF
+15 MPF
-24 FQHKKFHYKKN
+24 FQQKSYHYKKN
-35 NSKDN
+35 NSNTN
-40 SLARQIGSTYRS
+40 SVIRQIGSTYRS

-87 AEDFRIALYAR
+87 AEDFRIALYAQ
-98 LTQLPAEYTAGWFA
+98 LTQLPVAYTAGWFA

-149 NWFRILWVKLSAGV
+149 NWFRILWVKLTAGV

-265 QSIPRVPLDVHILYA
+265 RSIPRIPLDIHILYA
-280 ILVAVLAG
+280 ILVAVIAG

-353 LLFALLI
+353 MLFALLI
-360 GKFIFTLISYGTGV
+360 GKFIFTLVSYGTGV

-386 ALVGSICAWFLTAS
+386 ALTGSICAWFLTAS
-400 QLIIPSHGAN
+400 QLMLPSHGAN

-418 FFSGSVRAPIT
+418 FFSASVRAPIT
-429 GTVLISEMT
+429 GTVLICEMT

-470 LLKSLNSHSTPEPN
+470 LLRSLNSHSTPEPN
-484 TVKRERNIIEVPVSS
+484 TVKKERNIIEVPVSS

-505 KKVQDIPWPEH
+505 KKVQDIPWPDH

>member
-1 MISCNI
+1 
-7 TKKVILIS
+7 
-15 KEHNCSMPF
+15 MPL
-24 FQHKKFHYKKN
+24 FQQKNYHFKKN
-35 NSKDN
+35 NSNNN
-40 SLARQIGSTYRS
+40 SVTRQIGSTYRS
-52 LNHWNSFQ
+52 LNNWNSFQ

-87 AEDFRIALYAR
+87 AEDFRVAVYAQ
-98 LTQLPAEYTAGWFA
+98 LTQLPVEFTAGWFA

-119 ILYWLTRHEPMAGGS
+119 ILCWLTRHEPMAGGS

-149 NWFRILWVKLSAGV
+149 NWFRILWVKLTAGV

-265 QSIPRVPLDVHILYA
+265 RSIPRIPLDVHILYA
-280 ILVAVLAG
+280 ILIAVIAG

-329 ILPQVLGGGNRLVDE
+329 VLPQVLGGGNRLVDE

-353 LLFALLI
+353 LLVALLI
-360 GKFIFTLISYGTGV
+360 GKFIFTLVSYGTGV

-400 QLIIPSHGAN
+400 QLMLPSHGAN

-418 FFSGSVRAPIT
+418 FFSASVRAPIT
-429 GTVLISEMT
+429 GTVLICEMT

-459 LCGSQPIYEAL
+459 LCGSEPIYEAL
-470 LLKSLNSHSTPEPN
+470 LMRSLNSHSTPEPN
-484 TVKRERNIIEVPVSS
+484 TVKKERNIIEVPVSS

-505 KKVQDIPWPEH
+505 KKVQEIPWPEH
-516 TLLVDVKRGSEQLIP
+516 ALLVDVKRGSEQLIP
-531 DANTVIRA
+531 DGHTVIRA
-539 GDFLYVLAETE
+539 GDFLYVLTETE